1 VQNIDT
7 DPLDVTF
14 FCDENH
20 IEWSDPRNGWMDTA
34 YTYTATDGTIRHV
47 NQYRVAAGNPGTL
60 PGIKGSYA
68 TLGQSI
74 SYTYV
79 PFVDL
84 LTLAQAIKSK

>member
-1 VQNIDT
+1 
-7 DPLDVTF
+7 
-14 FCDENH
+14 
-20 IEWSDPRNGWMDTA
+20 MDTA